1 MSSAFFVKQFPGPD
15 EELAPLK
22 VKERERR
29 NAPPTMPQPPF
40 LMGIFGGRGAGKTT
54 ALIKLIRWY
63 QDPRYKAFDR
73 IIVFS
78 PTHVEDPKWKALA
91 DEDLSG
97 ASLELHADYTEA
109 DMNRIKTEQ
118 ADALARFDRHK
129 EAIKAY
135 IKYDRK
141 KGNTEGLTE
150 NEVLLLHEY
159 DFSDPRTNTDQ
170 FQNGVPSAMVV
181 FDDQLG
187 NNLVYKPNCNN
198 EVGRTTF
205 RHRHSNIS
213 MVFLNQAY
221 KNGLPKGLRDNVNVM
236 ILFANKSE
244 GEKRAVAEE
253 LATYVSIDDLV
264 TMWEFA
270 TEQEDHG
277 FFMIQFDPKK
287 PEWRFRRNFNQ
298 LIMPSRKMISSRDKD
313 DNKDDQQ
320 DHKNKRNKE
329 DDKNDDEGSSK
340 KRSKVKEEP
349 PEAAVSSQLVRG
361 VK

>member
-15 EELAPLK
+15 EELAPLR
-22 VKERERR
+22 VRERERR
-29 NAPPTMPQPPF
+29 LAPPTMPQPPF

-54 ALIKLIRWY
+54 SLIKLIRWY
-63 QDPRYKAFDR
+63 QDPRFKAFDR

-91 DEDLSG
+91 EEDLG

-135 IKYDRK
+135 IKYDKRN
-141 KGNTEGLTE
+141 GSTDGMTEQ
-150 NEVLLLHEY
+150 EVLLLHEY
-159 DFSDPRTNTDQ
+159 DFSDPRTSDQ
-170 FQNGVPSAMVV
+170 FQNGVPSAMVI

-244 GEKRAVAEE
+244 AEKRAVAEE

-298 LIMPSRKMISSRDKD
+298 LIIPSRKMMSRGEDERKQKSRQD
-313 DNKDDQQ
+313 DVTSEKPVQKKSKKGQ
-320 DHKNKRNKE
+320 LRE
-329 DDKNDDEGSSK
+329 DD
-340 KRSKVKEEP
+340 
-349 PEAAVSSQLVRG
+349 PEAQLISG
-361 VK
+361 PK